1 MVKFLSFLFLVCF
14 AQAETGVVS
23 ATGQHHTQVAPKKGT
38 PKQQSATSHNTCST
52 GCPQEIAL
60 RNKILDVKY
69 QTKEEKRKAQDVLHN
84 RTSNPS
90 TPPTHKTAKDGVGSC
105 QSSCHNLDV
114 QNIILSK
121 EEAELE
127 KAKQQHRDAI
137 EQMKIKAQH
146 TPQSPAAQHAT
157 PSHSQAQKAETCPKN
172 CHEAVQAL
180 QQAYHLRQEI
190 EQAKQAQNPHY
201 TAKTLTPPTVQ
212 DSGQHCQA
220 DCAQVKGI
228 QRQIQ
233 KYEAELAKVKA
244 TPAHPTQHPQT
255 PQSTALVVHNPQ
267 SKQVDLSHVQAPKL
281 SSADITAMTHPK
293 EICLNVGQMLKM
305 IYSVEQKIH
314 TLNPRYT
321 PHIKSPID
329 LAQFRQGSCSAE
341 SPTVMELRTV
351 HGTLKAYLSDLE
363 SASHGQASHALEH
376 TQHQALPAPH
386 PQQAQAQ
393 STALIPHKPAELE
406 KVKADHSQ
414 AQAQSTA
421 LIPHKPVAAGTCPK
435 NCHEAWYHLQEAY
448 KLRQEIEQ
456 AKHAHNPH
464 YEMKQIK
471 APTMQDSGQSCH
483 ADCPQVKGI
492 QREVE
497 KYKAELEKVK
507 ADHSQAQSTALIP
520 HKPVAAGTCPK
531 NCHEAWYYLHEI
543 HNVRQQIEQT
553 KHAKDSTYQMQ
564 TLKAPTMQDSGQSC
578 HADCPQVLGIQRQL
592 KKYQDE
598 LAAITAGNALPAP
611 QKGLKGQCKQGCDNE
626 TALRIEVQDL
636 NKQLDQLKH
645 KADPNYRV
653 KTYKPIT
660 AAKTGVTC
668 PVGCNNIKQLEKRKA
683 QLTQAIA
690 QMKSGHAQPIVTE
703 PDDEHALVP
712 YTGGGHTNDDDY
724 SGPTIED
731 ITDQPQKKKPGFLSH
746 VKSKIKSGASTVR
759 NKFRGKPSSSNAN
772 NQLVPYDDD
781 DTSGALVPYDGD
793 DDDTSGALVPYDNDD
808 QDQFDD
814 DAFDKQLQTKRP
826 SRGGYDP
833 YGTDDD
839 LNYNQGYGYNQNTG
853 NYNPYGNQMVPYGQ
867 SYGYNPYGGSST
879 THEESGPMYPY
890 PAMGGEIFHSDTDN
904 QGANAGASAMAA
916 FGSVLAGLLQ
926 QPAAPAATAPAPAV
940 QPAPQ
945 PVTPQ
950 SVAPQDDSDL
960 DDLYG
965 GGGDYAPTTGSGSST
980 YGSSSSSFGS
990 GSYSSPSSSSYGSSS
1005 YGSGGS
1011 SYRSSSSY
1019 GSSSS
1024 SSGYNSYNDWD

>member
-14 AQAETGVVS
+14 AQAKTGVVS
-23 ATGQHHTQVAPKKGT
+23 PTGQHHTQVAPKKGIA
-38 PKQQSATSHNTCST
+38 KQQSAASHNTCPT

-60 RNKILDVKY
+60 HNKILDVKY
-69 QTKEEKRKAQDVLHN
+69 QTEEEKRKAKDVLHN
-84 RTSNPS
+84 KTSNPS
-90 TPPTHKTAKDGVGSC
+90 TPPPHQTAKDGVGSC
-105 QSSCHNLDV
+105 QSSCHNLEV

-121 EEAELE
+121 EKAELE

-137 EQMKIKAQH
+137 EKMKIKAQH
-146 TPQSPAAQHAT
+146 TAQSPAAQHAT
-157 PSHSQAQKAETCPKN
+157 PSHSQPQKVETCPKN

-180 QQAYHLRQEI
+180 QQVYHLRQEI
-190 EQAKQAQNPHY
+190 EQAKQTQNPHY

-341 SPTVMELRTV
+341 SPTVMELRTI

-386 PQQAQAQ
+386 PQQAQAH
-393 STALIPHKPAELE
+393 STALVP
-406 KVKADHSQ
+406 
-414 AQAQSTA
+414 
-421 LIPHKPVAAGTCPK
+421 AGTCPK
-435 NCHEAWYHLQEAY
+435 NCHEAWHHLQEVY

-492 QREVE
+492 QREIE

-507 ADHSQAQSTALIP
+507 ADHSQTQTQSTALVP

-531 NCHEAWYYLHEI
+531 NCHEAWYYLQE
-543 HNVRQQIEQT
+543 VYKLRQEIEQA
-553 KHAKDSTYQMQ
+553 KHAKDSAYQMQ

-592 KKYQDE
+592 KKYQGE
-598 LAAITAGNALPAP
+598 LAAITAGKAQPAP

-660 AAKTGVTC
+660 AAKTGITC
-668 PVGCNNIKQLEKRKA
+668 PVSCNNIKQLEKRKA

-712 YTGGGHTNDDDY
+712 YTGGGHTDDDDY

-731 ITDQPQKKKPGFLSH
+731 ITDQPQKKKPGFLSR

-759 NKFRGKPSSSNAN
+759 NKFRGKPSSSNSN
-772 NQLVPYDDD
+772 NQLVPYDSDDD
-781 DTSGALVPYDGD
+781 DTGGALVPYDGD
-793 DDDTSGALVPYDNDD
+793 N

-814 DAFDKQLQTKRP
+814 DDFDKPVQTTRP
-826 SRGGYDP
+826 SRGGYNP

-839 LNYNQGYGYNQNTG
+839 LDYSQGYGYNGNTG
-853 NYNPYGNQMVPYGQ
+853 NYNPYGNQIVPYGQ

-926 QPAAPAATAPAPAV
+926 QPAAPAATAPAQQPAA
-940 QPAPQ
+940 QPAPAQQ

-965 GGGDYAPTTGSGSST
+965 GGGDYAPTSGSGSST

-990 GSYSSPSSSSYGSSS
+990 GSYSNPSSSSYGSSS

-1011 SYRSSSSY
+1011 SYRSSSY